1 MYEHR
6 LGLGGERYARIAM
19 IAVRLPKELE
29 ERLTALAQK
38 TGRSKSYHVR
48 QALLEYLEDIEDHY
62 LAVERLES
70 RLPGTPL
77 EELERPIDNPSER

>member
-1 MYEHR
+1 MV
-6 LGLGGERYARIAM
+6 L

-48 QALLEYLEDIEDHY
+48 QALLQYLEDLEDHH
-62 LAVERLES
+62 LAEEHLES
-70 RLPGTPL
+70 PPSRASPWKSWSALSQTLRSAKPL
-77 EELERPIDNPSER
+77 WGKGLV

>member
-1 MYEHR
+1 
-6 LGLGGERYARIAM
+6 M

-48 QALLEYLEDIEDHY
+48 QALSAYLEDLEDHY
-62 LAVERLES
+62 LAEERLES
-70 RLPGTPL
+70 RLPGIPL
-77 EELERPIDNPSER
+77 EELERSVGEPPEG